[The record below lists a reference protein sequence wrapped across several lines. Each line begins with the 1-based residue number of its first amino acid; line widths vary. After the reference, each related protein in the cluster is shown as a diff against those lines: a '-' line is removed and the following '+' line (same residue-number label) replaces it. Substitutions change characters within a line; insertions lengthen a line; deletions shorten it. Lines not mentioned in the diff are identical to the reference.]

1 MTAWLRQGDYGRV
14 NSSMPQAMSG
24 KVYYKKSAFRVKRP
38 VRSFRDLEVYQR
50 TAEYATEVMT
60 KIIPLLG
67 EGNSPIKDKLINC
80 CLNIPELIASA
91 HSRRFE
97 KGEEL
102 KILDDAL
109 EACNKAVVYL
119 EQARDIFVKGLDER
133 ATCDDLI
140 KRYIL
145 IRRKI
150 FNLYKAW
157 RKFHV

>member
-1 MTAWLRQGDYGRV
+1 MTGWGRQNNYGMG
-14 NSSMPQAMSG
+14 NSATPQATSG
-24 KVYYKKSAFRVKRP
+24 KFYYRKSAFRVRKP

-60 KIIPLLG
+60 KVLPLLG
-67 EGNSPIKDKLINC
+67 DANSPIKDKLINC

-102 KILDDAL
+102 KLLDDAL
-109 EACNKAVVYL
+109 EACNKVVVYL

-133 ATCDDLI
+133 ATCEDLI

-157 RKFHV
+157 KKFHA

>member
-1 MTAWLRQGDYGRV
+1 MAAWGQANNYGTG
-14 NSSMPQAMSG
+14 NSSTPDSKSG
-24 KVYYKKSAFRVKRP
+24 RVYYKKSAFRVKRP

-60 KIIPLLG
+60 KVLPLLG
-67 EGNSPIKDKLINC
+67 EVDSPIKDKLINC

-102 KILDDAL
+102 KLLDDAL
-109 EACNKAVVYL
+109 EGCNKVVVYL

-133 ATCDDLI
+133 ATCEDLI

-157 RKFHV
+157 KKFHA